1 MNFLQVLG
9 IESKSIELPNVSNK
23 LFDVFAKRY
32 AVDVILYKS
41 SCLILNL
48 MPRLEEVIRL
58 EFRSFRIISYQSLVY
73 SSNRE
78 YETSH
83 ALTLLN
89 LLLVL
94 IVLIEKVKWVLQRVS
109 VNAIN
114 LRPVFE
120 HFGA

>member
-1 MNFLQVLG
+1 
-9 IESKSIELPNVSNK
+9 
-23 LFDVFAKRY
+23 
-32 AVDVILYKS
+32 
-41 SCLILNL
+41 

-58 EFRSFRIISYQSLVY
+58 EFRSFRIISIQFLVY